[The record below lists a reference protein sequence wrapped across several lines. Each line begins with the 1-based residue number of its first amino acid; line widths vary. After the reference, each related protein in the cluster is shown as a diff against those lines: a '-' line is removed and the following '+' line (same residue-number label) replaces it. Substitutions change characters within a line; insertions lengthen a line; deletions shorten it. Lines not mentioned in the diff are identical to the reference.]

1 MLPPL
6 LAVASVLVATTHGVG
21 ISPDSV
27 AYVGAARNLLAGEGL
42 SLPFGSTLHAPLTH
56 FPPLYSLLLATGDLF
71 GLEPFMW
78 ARWLQALLTGSLIF
92 LVGYALHC
100 YAGPKLAIVGSTL
113 FVLSPTLLSIATM
126 AWTETLFLGLSLAA
140 LLLLTK
146 LLEEWQWR
154 TFFAAALLAGAALLT
169 RYAGIALIVTGGLAL
184 VILSQR
190 SLWQRLWQA
199 STFAFVS
206 LLPLSLWLVRNMTLA
221 GNATNRTLAYHPPD
235 TQQIVQALDTLS
247 GWLFVPPTMPSEI
260 KILVPA
266 LPLLLIVIAL
276 FLPRNDAGQLRIGVS
291 TTLAN
296 QQRMMHV
303 LILFAVTYTLFLL
316 GSITWIDANTP
327 LDARIL
333 SPLYLTI
340 LLLTLLAAARVLNT
354 IEQKPLLSR
363 AIGATIAMASLLLA
377 LLMLR
382 QSSQLVQDYAREG
395 IGLAAVAWQ
404 HSEMVALVEELPS
417 GQAIYTNAPEALY
430 FLTGRSALSI
440 PRKINVMAQ
449 RPNAEYA
456 AEVETMR
463 QELAAGGLFIYFTT
477 LGRSSLAQQRELQ
490 TELGLVLVVEVDD
503 GAIYQIATSTETASP
518 N

>member
-1 MLPPL
+1 
-6 LAVASVLVATTHGVG
+6 
-21 ISPDSV
+21 
-27 AYVGAARNLLAGEGL
+27 
-42 SLPFGSTLHAPLTH
+42 
-56 FPPLYSLLLATGDLF
+56 
-71 GLEPFMW
+71 
-78 ARWLQALLTGSLIF
+78 
-92 LVGYALHC
+92 
-100 YAGPKLAIVGSTL
+100 
-113 FVLSPTLLSIATM
+113 
-126 AWTETLFLGLSLAA
+126 
-140 LLLLTK
+140 
-146 LLEEWQWR
+146 
-154 TFFAAALLAGAALLT
+154 
-169 RYAGIALIVTGGLAL
+169 
-184 VILSQR
+184 
-190 SLWQRLWQA
+190 
-199 STFAFVS
+199 
-206 LLPLSLWLVRNMTLA
+206 
-221 GNATNRTLAYHPPD
+221 
-235 TQQIVQALDTLS
+235 
-247 GWLFVPPTMPSEI
+247 
-260 KILVPA
+260 
-266 LPLLLIVIAL
+266 
-276 FLPRNDAGQLRIGVS
+276 
-291 TTLAN
+291 
-296 QQRMMHV
+296 
-303 LILFAVTYTLFLL
+303 
-316 GSITWIDANTP
+316 
-327 LDARIL
+327 
-333 SPLYLTI
+333 
-340 LLLTLLAAARVLNT
+340 VLNT